1 MTNVSPPRIDGY
13 RYLRTLGRGSTATV
27 HLYRQERTGR
37 QVAVKVSAGPA
48 DPTMV
53 NAFRAETN
61 ALTRL
66 SGHPYVLATYGMGVS
81 DDDRSYIILEYAPG
95 GTLKDALRARTLNVQ
110 EMLELGVTLASALA
124 TAHRAGIVH
133 RDIKTSNVLFTTRN
147 TPALADFG
155 VATGS
160 YDHMSTGYS
169 LPWAPPETLRS
180 EGGGDEQADVYSLA
194 AVLYASLVGMSPF
207 EYGYH
212 PRTAQQLADSILLKP
227 LPPIARADVPQ
238 NVYLILAAAMN
249 RDADLRPSAFA
260 FARELQRAQ
269 FELYGN
275 VTPLRVDGADPYP
288 ASIPRMRRNRQVV
301 LAGRAIGEKNRSHAR
316 FGKQGKRMLAVL
328 AMIAALAVLVVL
340 FVACIAPNA
349 DSAHSGTSIVTDSLP
364 MPTGQST
371 EDSLT
376 NADVVPPA
384 QQLAG
389 TYVSTATVR
398 FTWVN
403 PSPQDGDIYMWSL
416 ESDSSTH
423 TTHATELTVHAGND
437 ARTCIQVSIVRVDR
451 AMSEPSTACV
461 VP

>member
-1 MTNVSPPRIDGY
+1 MTNVSPPHIDGY
-13 RYLRTLGRGSTATV
+13 HYARTLGRGSTATV
-27 HLYRQERTGR
+27 HLYRQEGTGR

-48 DPTMV
+48 DSATV
-53 NAFRAETN
+53 NAFRAEAN
-61 ALTRL
+61 AMTRL

-81 DDDRSYIILEYAPG
+81 DDGRDYIMLEYAPG
-95 GTLKDALRARTLNVQ
+95 GTLSNALRTRTLDVR
-110 EMLELGVTLASALA
+110 EMLALGVKLAGALA

-133 RDIKTSNVLFTTRN
+133 RDIKTSNVLFTACN
-147 TPALADFG
+147 APALADFG
-155 VATGS
+155 VAAGA

-169 LPWAPPETLRS
+169 LPWASPETLRS
-180 EGGGDEQADVYSLA
+180 GGGGGEQADVYSLA

-212 PRTAQQLADSILLKP
+212 PRTAQQLTDSILLKP
-227 LPPIARADVPQ
+227 LPPIARADVPRS
-238 NVYLILAAAMN
+238 VYLILAAAMN

-269 FELYGN
+269 IELYGS

-288 ASIPRMRRNRQVV
+288 ANIPRMRRERQAM
-301 LAGRAIGEKNRSHAR
+301 LARNAVGEKNRRHTRS
-316 FGKQGKRMLAVL
+316 GKQGKRMLAVL

-340 FVACIAPNA
+340 FVACIVPNV

-364 MPTGQST
+364 MPTDRSM

-376 NADVVPPA
+376 DAGTVPPV
-384 QQLAG
+384 QRLAG
-389 TYVSTATVR
+389 TYVSATTVR
-398 FTWVN
+398 FTWTN
-403 PSPQDGDIYMWSL
+403 PSPRNGDAYMWSL
-416 ESDSSTH
+416 ESGSSAH

-451 AMSEPSTACV
+451 TVSEPSSACA